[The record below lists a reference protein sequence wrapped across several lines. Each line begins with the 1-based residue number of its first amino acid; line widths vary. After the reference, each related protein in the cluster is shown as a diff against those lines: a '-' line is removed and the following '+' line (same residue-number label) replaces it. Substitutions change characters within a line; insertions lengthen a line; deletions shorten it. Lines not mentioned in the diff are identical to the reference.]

1 MSIPSHP
8 FIYTWDGL
16 FMPKT
21 SPSNLNERNKLIKI
35 DLSGS
40 IAEQINNHA
49 KDAETFL
56 PTFTDI
62 VGDSLTS
69 GKEVMA
75 ACVSHSPR
83 N

>member
-1 MSIPSHP
+1 M
-8 FIYTWDGL
+8 
-16 FMPKT
+16 
-21 SPSNLNERNKLIKI
+21 IKI

-40 IAEQINNHA
+40 IAEQIDNHT